1 LLTNTQ
7 AALAVSQEEERGARR
22 HDWTLAVIFLDLEGL
37 EKINDTMLFERV
49 KQEAV
54 SP

>member
-1 LLTNTQ
+1 LLTNTP
-7 AALAVSQEEERGARR
+7 ALAVSQEEERGARR
-22 HDWTLAVIFLDLEGL
+22 HDWTVAVIFLDLEGL